1 MVVLTDEPVQKPGQV
16 PKRENRSRIN
26 IIADFLDICERDGPI
41 KKTRLMQSVNLSS
54 SMITEY
60 LEYMVEKYL
69 ILKKEGG
76 YYAITQRG
84 KSTTLVSTNNRA
96 SNRREGTDSSE
107 QDRQS
112 ITCCY

>member
-1 MVVLTDEPVQKPGQV
+1 MVVLTDEPVPKSGQV

-26 IIADFLDICERDGPI
+26 IIADILDICERDGPI

-84 KSTTLVSTNNRA
+84 ARA
-96 SNRREGTDSSE
+96 LHWYRRIIELLIERRDGLIGA
-107 QDRQS
+107 R
-112 ITCCY
+112 